1 MKRTVF
7 MALMACVA
15 SFAFTGCGSDDDEP
29 DVKNNKTKVTVKYN
43 FIQSFDLHNAV
54 DVEMTYYD
62 LESGKIATD
71 VLPAEL
77 KDGEFTTTI
86 GDNDTLV
93 CAFYLTFKNKE
104 GFVAE
109 TSSTYDLQLDYSVD
123 VIVEQPGKDARM
135 WSEEGMPFQ
144 YLGVEAENMGHM
156 VELIK
161 ETDDVAAGC
170 VVKKVDDTFYIY
182 DKSNNMGEL
191 FK

>member
-1 MKRTVF
+1 
-7 MALMACVA
+7 MALLACVA
-15 SFAFTGCGSDDDEP
+15 SFAFTGCGSDDEP
-29 DVKNNKTKVTVKYN
+29 EVKKDQTKLTVKYN

-62 LESGKIATD
+62 LETGKIATD
-71 VLPAEL
+71 VLPAEV
-77 KDGEFTTTI
+77 KDGGFTTTLD
-86 GDNDTLV
+86 DNDTLV

-109 TSSTYDLQLDYSVD
+109 TGSTYDLQLDYSVD
-123 VIVEQPGKDARM
+123 VIVEQPGKDAMM

-144 YLGVEAENMGHM
+144 YLEVEAENMEGL
-156 VELIK
+156 VDLIK

-182 DKSNNMGEL
+182 DKTYNLGEL

>member
-1 MKRTVF
+1 

-29 DVKNNKTKVTVKYN
+29 DVKNDKTKVTVKYN

-54 DVEMTYYD
+54 DVEMTHYD
-62 LESGKIATD
+62 LESGKIVTY

-77 KDGEFTTTI
+77 KDGNFTTFL

-109 TSSTYDLQLDYSVD
+109 AGSTYDLQLDYSVD
-123 VIVEQPGKDARM
+123 VIVEQPGKDAKV

-144 YLGVEAENMGHM
+144 YLEVEAENMEGL
-156 VELIK
+156 VDLIK
-161 ETDDVAAGC
+161 EIDDVAAGC
-170 VVKKVDDTFYIY
+170 VVKKVDDTFYIF
-182 DKSNNMGEL
+182 DKTNNMGEL

>member
-29 DVKNNKTKVTVKYN
+29 DVKNDKTKVTVKYN
-43 FIQSFDLHNAV
+43 FIQSIDLHNAV

-77 KDGEFTTTI
+77 KDGNFTTFL

-109 TSSTYDLQLDYSVD
+109 AGSTYEWSLNYSVD
-123 VIVEQPGKDARM
+123 VIVEQPGKDAKV
-135 WSEEGMPFQ
+135 WSEDACPMFDFDA
-144 YLGVEAENMGHM
+144 VNAESISDVIDLLN
-156 VELIK
+156 E
-161 ETDDVAAGC
+161 DDGATGC

-182 DKSNNMGEL
+182 DKTNNMGEL